1 MNSSHQAN
9 IDLTFKCAPMP
20 ENKTNSNRR
29 DFLTGR
35 ILKQTIENVGNNLG
49 DYLNQATE
57 EFAAPSGGP
66 TIRLST
72 RAMATEFAM
81 VMNPGPSQQV
91 MRASDALDLIHEYEQ
106 LMTVYRSTSEMSRVN
121 ATAAEGPVTM
131 DARLFEILDQARQIC
146 LDTQGG
152 FDPSSGPLISLWRE
166 CRLAGRLPTQQEID
180 ACLQHTGIDQFLF
193 DHDAKTIQY
202 QSPENELNLGG
213 IGKGYA
219 LDLAGQF
226 LKSEDQENWLFYGGF
241 SSILAT
247 GTHNKLPGW
256 PVGIKNPLFTSQR
269 LGTILLQDCAM
280 STSGSS
286 VQHFRHQGQRY
297 GHILDP
303 RTGWPVSEL
312 LSVTVIAPDAALA
325 DALSTAFY
333 VIGIEK
339 ALEYCENHTQ
349 VGTILIPP
357 PAQGRKLSPV
367 IRGIPNEFL
376 FLDRDQLLSQ

>member
-1 MNSSHQAN
+1 MSE
-9 IDLTFKCAPMP
+9 K
-20 ENKTNSNRR
+20 KTNSNRR

-35 ILKQTIENVGNNLG
+35 VLKQAAERAGDQLA
-49 DYLNQATE
+49 DYLNEATE
-57 EFAAPSGGP
+57 DFAAPTGGS

-72 RAMATEFAM
+72 RAMATEFAV

-91 MRASDALDLIHEYEQ
+91 MHASDALDLLHELEQ
-106 LMTVYRSTSEMSRVN
+106 LMTVYRTSSEMSRVN
-121 ATAAEGPVTM
+121 TAAAAGPAEM
-131 DARLFEILDQARQIC
+131 DPRLFEILDQARQIC
-146 LDTQGG
+146 LDTAGG
-152 FDPSSGPLISLWRE
+152 FDPSSGPLITLWRE
-166 CRLAGRLPTQQEID
+166 CRQQGRIPSQQEID
-180 ACLQHTGIDQFLF
+180 ECLKHTGIDQFHF
-193 DHDAKTIQY
+193 DHSAQTIQY
-202 QSPENELNLGG
+202 NSPENELNLGG
-213 IGKGYA
+213 IGKGFA

-226 LKSEDQENWLFYGGF
+226 LIEQELENWLFYGGF
-241 SSILAT
+241 SSILAR
-247 GTHNKLPGW
+247 GTHNQLPGW
-256 PVGIKNPLFTSQR
+256 PIGIKNPLFTSQR
-269 LGTILLQDCAM
+269 LGTVLLQNTSM

-286 VQHFRHQGQRY
+286 VQHFRHEGKRY

-312 LSVTVIAPDAALA
+312 LSVTVIAPNAALA

-339 ALEYCENHTQ
+339 ALEYCDNHSE

-357 PAQGRKLSPV
+357 PSQGRKLSPV

>member
-1 MNSSHQAN
+1 MSEKN
-9 IDLTFKCAPMP
+9 
-20 ENKTNSNRR
+20 TNSNRR

-35 ILKQTIENVGNNLG
+35 VLKKAIEQTGDNLA
-49 DYLNQATE
+49 DYLNESTE
-57 EFAAPSGGP
+57 EFAAPTGSS

-72 RAMATEFAM
+72 RAMATEFAV

-91 MRASDALDLIHEYEQ
+91 THASDALDLLHNLEQ
-106 LMTVYRSTSEMSRVN
+106 LMTVYRSDSAMSLLN
-121 ATAAEGPVTM
+121 KDAASGPTIV
-131 DARLFEILDQARQIC
+131 DPQLFEILSLARQIC
-146 LDTQGG
+146 LDTAGG
-152 FDPSSGPLISLWRE
+152 FDPSAGPLIALWRE
-166 CRLAGRLPTQQEID
+166 CRQQGRIPLQQEID
-180 ACLQHTGIDQFLF
+180 LCLTHTGIDQFRF
-193 DHDAKTIQY
+193 DPDAKTIQY
-202 QSPENELNLGG
+202 QKPENELNLGG

-219 LDLAGQF
+219 LDVAGQF
-226 LKSEDQENWLFYGGF
+226 LTEQELENWLFYGGF

-247 GTHNKLPGW
+247 GSHNQLPGW

-269 LGTILLQDCAM
+269 LGTILLQNRAM

-286 VQHFRHQGQRY
+286 VQHFRHDGKRY

-303 RTGWPVSEL
+303 RTGWPVSDL
-312 LSVTVIAPDAALA
+312 LSVTVIAPTAALA
-325 DALSTAFY
+325 DTLSTAFY

-339 ALEYCENHTQ
+339 ALEYCDNHSE

-357 PAQGRKLSPV
+357 PTQGRKLSPV